1 MTAKPSGEL
10 ASISFEQAI
19 SYTENLF
26 NREEIS
32 DRELQTEISSLLGS
46 QNGAR
51 GFFVSYLTG
60 DWSSADHPTDGIVAA
75 LVAAPDAVAELLV
88 KNLVMS
94 TAMVIAHRR
103 GGNESQAHGS
113 ERVRDR
119 TARLIKL
126 ANLDEVG
133 RIATLVKTA
142 AETGDGE
149 YNSFLTKWGYDREQ
163 REAIANSLQNL

>member
-19 SYTENLF
+19 AYTENLL
-26 NREEIS
+26 NHEEIN
-32 DRELQTEISSLLGS
+32 DRELQAEISSLLVS

-60 DWSSADHPTDGIVAA
+60 DWSIADYPTDGIVAA
-75 LVAAPDAVAELLV
+75 LVAAPGAVAELLV

-94 TAMVIAHRR
+94 TAMAIAHRR
-103 GGNESQAHGS
+103 GGNESQAQDS

-119 TARLIKL
+119 TAQLIKL
-126 ANLDEVG
+126 ANLEQVSQ
-133 RIATLVKTA
+133 IATLVKTA
-142 AETGDGE
+142 AETGEGE
-149 YNSFLTKWGYDREQ
+149 YNGFLTKWGYDREQ